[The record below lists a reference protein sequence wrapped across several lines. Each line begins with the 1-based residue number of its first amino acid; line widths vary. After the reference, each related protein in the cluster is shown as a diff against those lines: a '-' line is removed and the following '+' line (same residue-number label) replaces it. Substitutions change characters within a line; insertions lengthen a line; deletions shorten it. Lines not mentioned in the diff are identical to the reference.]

1 MTSEVRGGSPACS
14 QNASIGPSILGSH
27 RSRERVVRIP
37 VVACSSSA
45 SSVSRITAW

>member
-1 MTSEVRGGSPACS
+1 MTSEVSGGSPACS
-14 QNASIGPSILGSH
+14 QNMSIGVRTLGSH

-45 SSVSRITAW
+45 SSESRITAW